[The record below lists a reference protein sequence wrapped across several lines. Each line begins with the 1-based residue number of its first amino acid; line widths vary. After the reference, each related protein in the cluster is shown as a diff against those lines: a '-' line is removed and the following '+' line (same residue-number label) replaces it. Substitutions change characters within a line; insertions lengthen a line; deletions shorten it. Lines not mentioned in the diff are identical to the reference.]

1 MAKKER
7 YEELANTV
15 PGLIGGVENITF
27 FTHCV
32 TRLRFNVKDKSL
44 VKLDEIEKINGV
56 VGCQWSGEQLQIII
70 GQAVGDA
77 YKLICE
83 KTGLA
88 SQNSIDE
95 NLDNNKVKKKF
106 SLNAVFDSISGCIT
120 PLIPVLIGAGFIK
133 IIVLLCEQFGI
144 LAAGDP
150 THTVL
155 TFVGDAGFYFF
166 PIVLGYTAAKKFNVT
181 PVIGMFLGCI
191 MMHPTFVNM
200 AVEGASFTVY
210 GIPCSVQNY
219 ASTLLPIIL
228 TVWIT
233 SYTEK
238 FLKKILPQSLKIVF
252 VPFLTVVIMI
262 PVSLC
267 ALGPVGAIVGNWLCE
282 LLLGLDRV
290 PVIGFIAVAIIA
302 ALWEFLVMS
311 GMHVVFITT
320 LVMVFSQN
328 GQESLVSVAGTI
340 ASMAVVGMLLGSFLK
355 IKNAEE
361 KNLTFGYLIA
371 AFIGGVTEPGLY
383 GNGMKFKK
391 PFLGLLVGGFAGGLY
406 AGISNVTCYA
416 MVPVASFLG
425 LTGFAGGSTMNLV
438 NGLIASVIAIIVA
451 AIVTYLFGYN
461 KNDFVLKK

>member
-155 TFVGDAGFYFF
+155 TFVGDAGFYFL
-166 PIVLGYTAAKKFNVT
+166 PVMVGATAAKKFGANLGL
-181 PVIGMFLGCI
+181 GMLMGAI
-191 MMHPTFVNM
+191 LIHPTLISSV
-200 AVEGASFTVY
+200 AEGVSLNVY
-210 GIPCSVQNY
+210 GIPVY
-219 ASTLLPIIL
+219 AASYTSTIFPIIL
-228 TVWIT
+228 IVWVMASI
-233 SYTEK
+233 EK
-238 FLKKILPQSLKIVF
+238 FFAKISPDSLRSITEPLFTLIV
-252 VPFLTVVIMI
+252 MI
-262 PVSLC
+262 PLALC
-267 ALGPVGAIVGNWLCE
+267 VLGPIGAFLGTYLSEAIIWLYNTTGFFGVAVLSAVFPWLVMTGMHSALTPYALNSFATVGYEPIVLTANIISNINQGAASL
-282 LLLGLDRV
+282 
-290 PVIGFIAVAIIA
+290 AVA
-302 ALWEFLVMS
+302 
-311 GMHVVFITT
+311 
-320 LVMVFSQN
+320 
-328 GQESLVSVAGTI
+328 
-340 ASMAVVGMLLGSFLK
+340 LK
-355 IKNAEE
+355 TKE
-361 KNLTFGYLIA
+361 KNLKSTA
-371 AFIGGVTEPGLY
+371 ASCGITAVVGGVTEPAMFGINLKLKQPMY
-383 GNGMKFKK
+383 AAMIGS
-391 PFLGLLVGGFAGGLY
+391 FAGAAVAGFGKAYAMVLTGSGGLFAIPAY
-406 AGISNVTCYA
+406 ISDNISNVIW
-416 MVPVASFLG
+416 MVAG
-425 LTGFAGGSTMNLV
+425 MAIGF
-438 NGLIASVIAIIVA
+438 
-451 AIVTYLFGYN
+451 IVTFVITLFLY
-461 KNDFVLKK
+461 KEEK

>member
-155 TFVGDAGFYFF
+155 TFVG
-166 PIVLGYTAAKKFNVT
+166 
-181 PVIGMFLGCI
+181 
-191 MMHPTFVNM
+191 
-200 AVEGASFTVY
+200 
-210 GIPCSVQNY
+210 
-219 ASTLLPIIL
+219 
-228 TVWIT
+228 
-233 SYTEK
+233 
-238 FLKKILPQSLKIVF
+238 
-252 VPFLTVVIMI
+252 
-262 PVSLC
+262 
-267 ALGPVGAIVGNWLCE
+267 
-282 LLLGLDRV
+282 
-290 PVIGFIAVAIIA
+290 
-302 ALWEFLVMS
+302 
-311 GMHVVFITT
+311 
-320 LVMVFSQN
+320 
-328 GQESLVSVAGTI
+328 
-340 ASMAVVGMLLGSFLK
+340 
-355 IKNAEE
+355 
-361 KNLTFGYLIA
+361 
-371 AFIGGVTEPGLY
+371 
-383 GNGMKFKK
+383 
-391 PFLGLLVGGFAGGLY
+391 
-406 AGISNVTCYA
+406 
-416 MVPVASFLG
+416 
-425 LTGFAGGSTMNLV
+425 
-438 NGLIASVIAIIVA
+438 
-451 AIVTYLFGYN
+451 
-461 KNDFVLKK
+461 

>member
-155 TFVGDAGFYFF
+155 TFVGDAGFYFL
-166 PIVLGYTAAKKFNVT
+166 PVMVGATAAKKFGANLGL
-181 PVIGMFLGCI
+181 GMLMGAI
-191 MMHPTFVNM
+191 LIHPTLISSV
-200 AVEGASFTVY
+200 AEGVSLNVY
-210 GIPCSVQNY
+210 GIPVY
-219 ASTLLPIIL
+219 AASYTSTIFPIIL
-228 TVWIT
+228 IVWVMTPI
-233 SYTEK
+233 EK
-238 FLKKILPQSLKIVF
+238 FFAKISPDSLRSITEPLFTLIV
-252 VPFLTVVIMI
+252 MI
-262 PVSLC
+262 PLALC
-267 ALGPVGAIVGNWLCE
+267 VLGPIGAFLGTYLSEAIIWLYNTTGFFGVAVLSAVFPWLVMTGMHSALTPYALNSFATVGYEPIVLTANIISNINQGAASL
-282 LLLGLDRV
+282 
-290 PVIGFIAVAIIA
+290 AVA
-302 ALWEFLVMS
+302 
-311 GMHVVFITT
+311 
-320 LVMVFSQN
+320 
-328 GQESLVSVAGTI
+328 
-340 ASMAVVGMLLGSFLK
+340 LK
-355 IKNAEE
+355 TKE
-361 KNLTFGYLIA
+361 KNLKSTA
-371 AFIGGVTEPGLY
+371 ASCGITAVVGGVTEPAMFGINLKLKQPMY
-383 GNGMKFKK
+383 AAMIGS
-391 PFLGLLVGGFAGGLY
+391 FAGAAVAGFGKAYAMVLTGSGGLFAIPAY
-406 AGISNVTCYA
+406 ISDNISNVIW
-416 MVPVASFLG
+416 MVAG
-425 LTGFAGGSTMNLV
+425 MAIGF
-438 NGLIASVIAIIVA
+438 
-451 AIVTYLFGYN
+451 IVTFVITLFLY
-461 KNDFVLKK
+461 KEEK

>member
-155 TFVGDAGFYFF
+155 TFVGDAGFYFL
-166 PIVLGYTAAKKFNVT
+166 PVMVGATAAKKFGANLGL
-181 PVIGMFLGCI
+181 GMLMGAI
-191 MMHPTFVNM
+191 LIHPTLISSV
-200 AVEGASFTVY
+200 AEGVSLNVY
-210 GIPCSVQNY
+210 GIPVY
-219 ASTLLPIIL
+219 AASYTSTIFPIIL
-228 TVWIT
+228 IVWVMAPI
-233 SYTEK
+233 EK
-238 FLKKILPQSLKIVF
+238 FFAKISPDSLRSITEPLFTLIV
-252 VPFLTVVIMI
+252 MI
-262 PVSLC
+262 PLALC
-267 ALGPVGAIVGNWLCE
+267 VLGPIGAFLGTYLSEAIIWLYNTTGFFGVAVLSAVFPWLVMTGMHSALTPYALNSFATVGYEPIVSTANIISNINQGAASL
-282 LLLGLDRV
+282 
-290 PVIGFIAVAIIA
+290 AVA
-302 ALWEFLVMS
+302 
-311 GMHVVFITT
+311 
-320 LVMVFSQN
+320 
-328 GQESLVSVAGTI
+328 
-340 ASMAVVGMLLGSFLK
+340 LK
-355 IKNAEE
+355 TKE
-361 KNLTFGYLIA
+361 KNLKSTA
-371 AFIGGVTEPGLY
+371 ASCGITAVVGGVTEPAMFGINLKLKQPMY
-383 GNGMKFKK
+383 AAMIGS
-391 PFLGLLVGGFAGGLY
+391 FAGAAVAGFGKAYAMVLTGSGGLFAIPAY
-406 AGISNVTCYA
+406 ISDNISNVIW
-416 MVPVASFLG
+416 MVAG
-425 LTGFAGGSTMNLV
+425 MAIGF
-438 NGLIASVIAIIVA
+438 
-451 AIVTYLFGYN
+451 IVTFVITLFLY
-461 KNDFVLKK
+461 KEEK

>member
-15 PGLIGGVENITF
+15 PGLIGGVENIIF

-155 TFVGDAGFYFF
+155 TFVGDAGFYFL
-166 PIVLGYTAAKKFNVT
+166 PVMVGATAAKKFGANLGL
-181 PVIGMFLGCI
+181 GMLMGAI
-191 MMHPTFVNM
+191 LIHPTLISSV
-200 AVEGASFTVY
+200 AEGVSLNVY
-210 GIPCSVQNY
+210 GIPVY
-219 ASTLLPIIL
+219 AASYTSTIFPIIL
-228 TVWIT
+228 IVWVMAPI
-233 SYTEK
+233 EK
-238 FLKKILPQSLKIVF
+238 FFAKISPDSLRSITEPLFTLIV
-252 VPFLTVVIMI
+252 MI
-262 PVSLC
+262 PLALC
-267 ALGPVGAIVGNWLCE
+267 VLGPIGAFLGTYLSEAIIWLYNTTGFFGVAVLSAVFPWLVMTGMHSALTPYALNSFATVGYEPIVLTANIISNINQGAASL
-282 LLLGLDRV
+282 
-290 PVIGFIAVAIIA
+290 AVA
-302 ALWEFLVMS
+302 
-311 GMHVVFITT
+311 
-320 LVMVFSQN
+320 
-328 GQESLVSVAGTI
+328 
-340 ASMAVVGMLLGSFLK
+340 LK
-355 IKNAEE
+355 TKE
-361 KNLTFGYLIA
+361 KNLKSTA
-371 AFIGGVTEPGLY
+371 ASCGITAVVGGVTEPAMFGINLKLKQPMY
-383 GNGMKFKK
+383 AAMIGS
-391 PFLGLLVGGFAGGLY
+391 FAGAAVAGFGKAYAMVLTGSGGLFAIPAY
-406 AGISNVTCYA
+406 ISDNISNVIW
-416 MVPVASFLG
+416 MVAG
-425 LTGFAGGSTMNLV
+425 MAIGF
-438 NGLIASVIAIIVA
+438 
-451 AIVTYLFGYN
+451 IVTFVITLFLY
-461 KNDFVLKK
+461 KEEK

>member
-88 SQNSIDE
+88 FQNSIDE

-155 TFVGDAGFYFF
+155 TFVGDAGFYFL
-166 PIVLGYTAAKKFNVT
+166 PVMVGATAAKKFGANLGL
-181 PVIGMFLGCI
+181 GMLMGAI
-191 MMHPTFVNM
+191 LIHPTLISSV
-200 AVEGASFTVY
+200 AEGVSLNVY
-210 GIPCSVQNY
+210 GIPVY
-219 ASTLLPIIL
+219 AASYTSTIFPIIL
-228 TVWIT
+228 IVWVMAPI
-233 SYTEK
+233 EK
-238 FLKKILPQSLKIVF
+238 FFAKISPDSLRSITEPLFTLIV
-252 VPFLTVVIMI
+252 MI
-262 PVSLC
+262 PLALC
-267 ALGPVGAIVGNWLCE
+267 VLGPIGAFLGTYLSEAIIWLYNTTGFFGVAVLSAVFPWLVMTGMHSALTPYALNSFATVGYEPIVLTANIISNINQGAASL
-282 LLLGLDRV
+282 
-290 PVIGFIAVAIIA
+290 AVA
-302 ALWEFLVMS
+302 
-311 GMHVVFITT
+311 
-320 LVMVFSQN
+320 
-328 GQESLVSVAGTI
+328 
-340 ASMAVVGMLLGSFLK
+340 LK
-355 IKNAEE
+355 TKE
-361 KNLTFGYLIA
+361 KNLKSTA
-371 AFIGGVTEPGLY
+371 ASCGITAVVGGVTEPAMFGINLKLKQPMY
-383 GNGMKFKK
+383 AAMIGS
-391 PFLGLLVGGFAGGLY
+391 FAGAAVAGFGKAYAMVLTGSGGLFAIPAY
-406 AGISNVTCYA
+406 ISDNISNVIW
-416 MVPVASFLG
+416 MVAG
-425 LTGFAGGSTMNLV
+425 MAIGF
-438 NGLIASVIAIIVA
+438 
-451 AIVTYLFGYN
+451 IVTFVITLFLY
-461 KNDFVLKK
+461 KEEK

>member
-155 TFVGDAGFYFF
+155 TFVGDAGFYFL
-166 PIVLGYTAAKKFNVT
+166 PVMVGATAAKKFGANLGL
-181 PVIGMFLGCI
+181 GMLMGAI
-191 MMHPTFVNM
+191 LIHPTLISSV
-200 AVEGASFTVY
+200 AEGVSLNVY
-210 GIPCSVQNY
+210 GIPVY
-219 ASTLLPIIL
+219 AASYTSTIFPIIL
-228 TVWIT
+228 IVWVMAPI
-233 SYTEK
+233 EK
-238 FLKKILPQSLKIVF
+238 FFAKISPDSLRSITEPLFTLIV
-252 VPFLTVVIMI
+252 MI
-262 PVSLC
+262 PLALC
-267 ALGPVGAIVGNWLCE
+267 VLGPIGAFLGTYLSEAIIWLYNTTGFFGVAVLSAVFPWLVMTGMHSALTPYALNSFATVGYEPIVLTANIISNINQGAASL
-282 LLLGLDRV
+282 
-290 PVIGFIAVAIIA
+290 AVA
-302 ALWEFLVMS
+302 
-311 GMHVVFITT
+311 
-320 LVMVFSQN
+320 
-328 GQESLVSVAGTI
+328 
-340 ASMAVVGMLLGSFLK
+340 LK
-355 IKNAEE
+355 TKE
-361 KNLTFGYLIA
+361 KNLKSTA
-371 AFIGGVTEPGLY
+371 ASCGITAVVGGVTEPAMFGINLKLKQPMY
-383 GNGMKFKK
+383 AAMIGS
-391 PFLGLLVGGFAGGLY
+391 FAGAAVAGFGKAYAMVLTGSGGLFAIPAY
-406 AGISNVTCYA
+406 ISDNISNV
-416 MVPVASFLG
+416 
-425 LTGFAGGSTMNLV
+425 
-438 NGLIASVIAIIVA
+438 IWIVA
-451 AIVTYLFGYN
+451 GMAIGFIVTFVITLFLY
-461 KNDFVLKK
+461 KEEK

>member
-155 TFVGDAGFYFF
+155 TFVGDAGFYFL
-166 PIVLGYTAAKKFNVT
+166 PVMVGATAAKKFGANLGL
-181 PVIGMFLGCI
+181 GMLMGAI
-191 MMHPTFVNM
+191 LIHPTLISSV
-200 AVEGASFTVY
+200 AEGVSLNVY
-210 GIPCSVQNY
+210 GIPVY
-219 ASTLLPIIL
+219 AASYTSTIFPIIL
-228 TVWIT
+228 IVWVMAPI
-233 SYTEK
+233 EK
-238 FLKKILPQSLKIVF
+238 FFAKISPDSLRSITEPLFTLIV
-252 VPFLTVVIMI
+252 MI
-262 PVSLC
+262 PLALCVFGPIGAFLGTYLSEAIIWLYNTTGFFGVAVLSAVFPWLVMTGMHSALTPYALNSFATVGYEPIVLTANIISNINQGAASL
-267 ALGPVGAIVGNWLCE
+267 
-282 LLLGLDRV
+282 
-290 PVIGFIAVAIIA
+290 AVA
-302 ALWEFLVMS
+302 
-311 GMHVVFITT
+311 
-320 LVMVFSQN
+320 
-328 GQESLVSVAGTI
+328 
-340 ASMAVVGMLLGSFLK
+340 LK
-355 IKNAEE
+355 TKE
-361 KNLTFGYLIA
+361 KNLKSTA
-371 AFIGGVTEPGLY
+371 ASCGITAVVGGVTEPAMFGINLKLKQPMY
-383 GNGMKFKK
+383 AAMIGS
-391 PFLGLLVGGFAGGLY
+391 FAGAAVAGFGKAYAMVLTGSGGLFAIPAY
-406 AGISNVTCYA
+406 ISDNISNVIW
-416 MVPVASFLG
+416 MVAG
-425 LTGFAGGSTMNLV
+425 MAIGF
-438 NGLIASVIAIIVA
+438 
-451 AIVTYLFGYN
+451 IVTFVITLFLY
-461 KNDFVLKK
+461 KEEK

>member
-120 PLIPVLIGAGFIK
+120 PLIQVLIGAGFIK

-155 TFVGDAGFYFF
+155 TFVGDAGFYFL
-166 PIVLGYTAAKKFNVT
+166 PVMVGATAAKKFGANLGL
-181 PVIGMFLGCI
+181 GMLMGAI
-191 MMHPTFVNM
+191 LIHPTLISSV
-200 AVEGASFTVY
+200 AEGVSLNVY
-210 GIPCSVQNY
+210 GIPVY
-219 ASTLLPIIL
+219 AASYTSTIFPIIL
-228 TVWIT
+228 IVWVMAPI
-233 SYTEK
+233 EK
-238 FLKKILPQSLKIVF
+238 FFAKISPDSLRSITEPLFTLIV
-252 VPFLTVVIMI
+252 MI
-262 PVSLC
+262 PLALC
-267 ALGPVGAIVGNWLCE
+267 VLGPIGAFLGTYLSEAIIWLYNTTGFFGVAVLSAVFPWLVMTGMHSALTPYALNSFATVGYEPIVLTANIISNINQVAASL
-282 LLLGLDRV
+282 
-290 PVIGFIAVAIIA
+290 AVA
-302 ALWEFLVMS
+302 
-311 GMHVVFITT
+311 
-320 LVMVFSQN
+320 
-328 GQESLVSVAGTI
+328 
-340 ASMAVVGMLLGSFLK
+340 LK
-355 IKNAEE
+355 TKE
-361 KNLTFGYLIA
+361 KNLKSTA
-371 AFIGGVTEPGLY
+371 ASCGITAVVGGVTEPAMFGINLKLKQPMY
-383 GNGMKFKK
+383 AAMIGS
-391 PFLGLLVGGFAGGLY
+391 FAGAAVAGFGKAYAMVLTGSGGLFAIPAY
-406 AGISNVTCYA
+406 ISDNISNVIW
-416 MVPVASFLG
+416 MVAG
-425 LTGFAGGSTMNLV
+425 MAIGF
-438 NGLIASVIAIIVA
+438 
-451 AIVTYLFGYN
+451 IVTFVITLFLY
-461 KNDFVLKK
+461 KEEK

>member
-32 TRLRFNVKDKSL
+32 TRLGFNVKDKSL

-155 TFVGDAGFYFF
+155 TFVGDAGFYFL
-166 PIVLGYTAAKKFNVT
+166 PVMVGATAAKKFGANLGL
-181 PVIGMFLGCI
+181 GMLMGAI
-191 MMHPTFVNM
+191 LIHPTLISSV
-200 AVEGASFTVY
+200 AEGVSLNVY
-210 GIPCSVQNY
+210 GIPVY
-219 ASTLLPIIL
+219 AASYTSTIFPIIL
-228 TVWIT
+228 IVWVMAPI
-233 SYTEK
+233 EK
-238 FLKKILPQSLKIVF
+238 FFAKISPDSLRSITEPLFTLIV
-252 VPFLTVVIMI
+252 MI
-262 PVSLC
+262 PLALC
-267 ALGPVGAIVGNWLCE
+267 VLGPIGAFLGTYLSEAIIWLYNTTGFFGVAVLSAVFPWLVMTGMHSALTPYALNSFATVGYEPIVLTANIISNINQGAASL
-282 LLLGLDRV
+282 
-290 PVIGFIAVAIIA
+290 AVA
-302 ALWEFLVMS
+302 
-311 GMHVVFITT
+311 
-320 LVMVFSQN
+320 
-328 GQESLVSVAGTI
+328 
-340 ASMAVVGMLLGSFLK
+340 LK
-355 IKNAEE
+355 TKE
-361 KNLTFGYLIA
+361 KNLKSTA
-371 AFIGGVTEPGLY
+371 ASCGITAVVGGVTEPAMFGINLKLKQPMY
-383 GNGMKFKK
+383 AAMIGS
-391 PFLGLLVGGFAGGLY
+391 FAGAAVAGFGKAYAMVLTGSGGLFAIPAY
-406 AGISNVTCYA
+406 ISDNISNVIW
-416 MVPVASFLG
+416 MVAG
-425 LTGFAGGSTMNLV
+425 MAIGF
-438 NGLIASVIAIIVA
+438 
-451 AIVTYLFGYN
+451 IVTFVITLFLY
-461 KNDFVLKK
+461 KEEK

>member
-155 TFVGDAGFYFF
+155 TFVGDAGFYFL
-166 PIVLGYTAAKKFNVT
+166 PVMVGATAAKKFGANLGL
-181 PVIGMFLGCI
+181 GMLMGAI
-191 MMHPTFVNM
+191 LIHPTLISSV
-200 AVEGASFTVY
+200 AEGVSLNVY
-210 GIPCSVQNY
+210 GIPVY
-219 ASTLLPIIL
+219 AASYTSTIFPIIL
-228 TVWIT
+228 IVWVMAPI
-233 SYTEK
+233 EK
-238 FLKKILPQSLKIVF
+238 FFAKISPDSLRSITEPLFTLIV
-252 VPFLTVVIMI
+252 MI
-262 PVSLC
+262 PLALC
-267 ALGPVGAIVGNWLCE
+267 VLGPIGAFLGTYLSEAIIWLYNTTGFFGVAVLSAVFPWLVMTGMHSALTPYALNSFATVGYEPIVLTANIISNINQGAASL
-282 LLLGLDRV
+282 
-290 PVIGFIAVAIIA
+290 AVA
-302 ALWEFLVMS
+302 
-311 GMHVVFITT
+311 
-320 LVMVFSQN
+320 
-328 GQESLVSVAGTI
+328 
-340 ASMAVVGMLLGSFLK
+340 LK
-355 IKNAEE
+355 TKE
-361 KNLTFGYLIA
+361 KNLKSTA
-371 AFIGGVTEPGLY
+371 ASCGITAVVGGVTEPAMFGINLKLKQPMY
-383 GNGMKFKK
+383 AAMIGS
-391 PFLGLLVGGFAGGLY
+391 FAGAAVAGFGKAYAMVLTGSGGLFAIPAY
-406 AGISNVTCYA
+406 ISDNISNVIW
-416 MVPVASFLG
+416 MVAG
-425 LTGFAGGSTMNLV
+425 MAIGF
-438 NGLIASVIAIIVA
+438 
-451 AIVTYLFGYN
+451 IVTFVITLFLY
-461 KNDFVLKK
+461 KEEK

>member
-15 PGLIGGVENITF
+15 PGLIGGVENIIF

-155 TFVGDAGFYFF
+155 TFVGDAGFYFL
-166 PIVLGYTAAKKFNVT
+166 PVMVGATAAKKFGANLGL
-181 PVIGMFLGCI
+181 GMLMGAI
-191 MMHPTFVNM
+191 LIHPTLISSV
-200 AVEGASFTVY
+200 AEGVSLNVY
-210 GIPCSVQNY
+210 GIPVY
-219 ASTLLPIIL
+219 AASYTSTIFPIIL
-228 TVWIT
+228 IVWVMAPI
-233 SYTEK
+233 EK
-238 FLKKILPQSLKIVF
+238 FFAKISPDSLRSITEPLFTLIV
-252 VPFLTVVIMI
+252 MI
-262 PVSLC
+262 PLALC
-267 ALGPVGAIVGNWLCE
+267 VLGPIGAFLGTYLSEAIIWLYNTTGFFGVAVLSAVFPWLVMTGMHSALTPYALNSFATVGYEPIVLTANIISNINQGAASL
-282 LLLGLDRV
+282 
-290 PVIGFIAVAIIA
+290 AVA
-302 ALWEFLVMS
+302 
-311 GMHVVFITT
+311 
-320 LVMVFSQN
+320 
-328 GQESLVSVAGTI
+328 
-340 ASMAVVGMLLGSFLK
+340 LK
-355 IKNAEE
+355 TKE
-361 KNLTFGYLIA
+361 KNLKSTA
-371 AFIGGVTEPGLY
+371 ASCGITAVVGGVTEPAMFGINLKLKQPMY
-383 GNGMKFKK
+383 AAMIGS
-391 PFLGLLVGGFAGGLY
+391 FAGAAV
-406 AGISNVTCYA
+406 AGFGKAYA
-416 MVPVASFLG
+416 MV
-425 LTGFAGGSTMNLV
+425 LTGSGGLFAIPAYISDNV
-438 NGLIASVIAIIVA
+438 SNVIWMVAGMAIGF
-451 AIVTYLFGYN
+451 IVTFVITLFLY
-461 KNDFVLKK
+461 KEEK

>member
-155 TFVGDAGFYFF
+155 TFVGDAGFYFL
-166 PIVLGYTAAKKFNVT
+166 PVMVGATAAKKFGANLGL
-181 PVIGMFLGCI
+181 GMLMGAI
-191 MMHPTFVNM
+191 LIHPTLISSV
-200 AVEGASFTVY
+200 AEGVSLNVY
-210 GIPCSVQNY
+210 GIPVY
-219 ASTLLPIIL
+219 AASYTSTIFPIIL
-228 TVWIT
+228 IVWVMAPI
-233 SYTEK
+233 EK
-238 FLKKILPQSLKIVF
+238 FFAKISPDSLRSITEPLFTLIV
-252 VPFLTVVIMI
+252 MI
-262 PVSLC
+262 PLALC
-267 ALGPVGAIVGNWLCE
+267 VLGPIGAFLGTYLSEAIIWLYNTTGFFGVAVLSAVFPWFVMTGMHSALTPYALNSFATVGYEPIVLTANIISNINQGAASL
-282 LLLGLDRV
+282 
-290 PVIGFIAVAIIA
+290 AVA
-302 ALWEFLVMS
+302 
-311 GMHVVFITT
+311 
-320 LVMVFSQN
+320 
-328 GQESLVSVAGTI
+328 
-340 ASMAVVGMLLGSFLK
+340 LK
-355 IKNAEE
+355 TKE
-361 KNLTFGYLIA
+361 KNLKSTA
-371 AFIGGVTEPGLY
+371 ASCGITAVVGGVTEPAMFGINLKLKQPMY
-383 GNGMKFKK
+383 AAMIGS
-391 PFLGLLVGGFAGGLY
+391 FAGAAVAGFGKAYAMVLTGSGGLFAIPAY
-406 AGISNVTCYA
+406 ISDNISNVIW
-416 MVPVASFLG
+416 MVAG
-425 LTGFAGGSTMNLV
+425 MAIGF
-438 NGLIASVIAIIVA
+438 
-451 AIVTYLFGYN
+451 IVTFVITLFLY
-461 KNDFVLKK
+461 KEEK